1 MAEDQENRTEEASE
15 KKIREAVEQ
24 GNVDQVRELFRA
36 DAVFRSPVL
45 FKPYEGRDQLRMILS
60 AVVEVFEGFRYVDQ
74 IEAGDSAAL
83 VFETEV
89 EGRRL
94 DGVDLLRF
102 GDDGRI
108 RELIVMVRPMS
119 GVHALAEAMRKRL
132 EAAGANV

>member
-1 MAEDQENRTEEASE
+1 MRSDAFRSAAEAKDFS
-15 KKIREAVEQ
+15 AV
-24 GNVDQVRELFRA
+24 DELFS
-36 DAVFRSPVL
+36 DDVVFRSPVV

-119 GVHALAEAMRKRL
+119 GVHALAEAMRRRL